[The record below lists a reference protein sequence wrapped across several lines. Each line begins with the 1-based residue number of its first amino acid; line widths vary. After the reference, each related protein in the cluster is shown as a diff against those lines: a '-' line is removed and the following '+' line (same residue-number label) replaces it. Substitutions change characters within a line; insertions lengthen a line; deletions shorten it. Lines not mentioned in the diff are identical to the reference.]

1 VTIVLTS
8 LARVKDW
15 SAVRRLNS
23 EVLVGY
29 ARDLRAIR
37 YRVYRNT
44 RDASQLLLLAELPD
58 HAAVQDLAR
67 SVDEQLGAVAAAE
80 TADNR
85 EWEVTDLDGIG

>member
-8 LARVKDW
+8 LARVNNW
-15 SAVRRLNS
+15 STVRRLNG
-23 EVLVGY
+23 EVLVGF

-58 HAAVQDLAR
+58 HEAVQDLAR
-67 SVDEQLGAVAAAE
+67 WVDEHLGAGEAAE
-80 TADNR
+80 TPDNR